1 MAADT
6 ATSRSEAPLCPD
18 PSAHEHHNKLSAQAS
33 TAALYVTNPPKGNH
47 SRNSSIQS
55 ESILGPDGKLS
66 SKSAATSL
74 KYAKA
79 QDLPSFPSSG
89 NASGSAGKAAMLAKD
104 YKMKE
109 LWQPEQSAAGSKAAI
124 LAANRG
130 AKLDLWQ
137 ASATAEGQSAATLA
151 FRNKGLSPQAYGGNN
166 AEAKSKALMAATG
179 ATQQSRARALSTP
192 QPPPELYPD
201 QANASRNALNAA
213 SVSHRQSR
221 GDGWDSEANQSA
233 RVTHLGD
240 NVSGKMFTGNPDWQY
255 EEDKHKSALRAST
268 ITMAKS
274 LYANQNRDNML
285 LEPDGSDLSAAR
297 SATRNQAV
305 AKPDIKQEALQ
316 YISLQDTAHRL
327 AAERLAKIDKDME
340 GKRFREH
347 YGYGDKPSKTLSSRM
362 SKRASGTERRGRQ
375 RASSDGTRG
384 RYDSESDSDDERQA
398 GRIRA
403 QMAGL
408 NTATRQVDARKQQN
422 DRAKLLAE
430 AEKRVSAR
438 MQDMDSQ
445 VYRDTGKV
453 SPAMIEEWEAKAR
466 EKADRQRQERA
477 LNPGKTHIGGGQ
489 FMDQSEIEAIAA
501 ARLKPTLDEIS
512 ATAASRRQHDED
524 MRIEKD
530 KQQTAKMEEKMAKQQ
545 EKDQQKA
552 IKNDLRESSKREKAE
567 EKARKDEE
575 KRASQLEQR
584 KSRDVKRDTTG
595 SSILPMRGTETG
607 KTDEAP
613 GGLTES
619 APVSDGRDKHQS
631 ALARLKAKFRT
642 TGSHEKTVETEPVAS
657 AADKPAHTGTT
668 IAGGVATGAVTG
680 ATLAE
685 LDKKDAPT
693 QPLDAQQASHAV
705 AEDTGAPTTSAPA
718 TTIGGAQQTTYKTE
732 PAVSPLAESQAQI
745 GTTAAAPVVPIAHAD
760 SDSDADGEESLY
772 DDGGRSSTPMLT
784 QSGSVS
790 GLANDSI
797 PTVSHGDRMTTLEK
811 HISNIPDSEGSSLSS
826 DNEDW
831 NEERPPISRGTVPDQ
846 EPSVVALAPG
856 PISPAVAKHESASTS
871 AEPWFPP
878 SAVAGIGG
886 ASEIAPA
893 PVISKQTAPQPMTD
907 VPARTETPGVPRDTS
922 APDTASLVAIPPAS
936 VTSSPVAPSRELS
949 KNPKGEEDLPAA
961 VDVPAQSTSTSR
973 LSSSAPETS
982 KKAAEK
988 AGQPTSSAR
997 RESKNENDRG
1007 VRGFFSK
1014 LRNKPPRSENSP
1026 GTITSGSISKYDDSN
1041 HEIKAGEK
1049 PTIGGAKALGN
1060 EGSYDKSATDAAVK
1074 QTLASAAPVTTTNT
1088 STIPPVDTGAAFSPT
1103 TVQHQHS
1110 TDDGAIGDSTK
1121 AVDTAEPTSPT
1132 SFIRGT
1138 TTSTHPDDVS
1148 SSGADEDDVQR
1159 GRTGGRSFSKK
1170 LGFGRNRDAHV
1181 KDGKLHKPAPGTEG
1195 MTSTDLRRSEDDDND
1210 NDNDNFEEARDHFD
1224 ESLAPPPAFT
1234 QKKSESPV
1242 RETRFKEDV

>member
-1 MAADT
+1 
-6 ATSRSEAPLCPD
+6 
-18 PSAHEHHNKLSAQAS
+18 
-33 TAALYVTNPPKGNH
+33 
-47 SRNSSIQS
+47 
-55 ESILGPDGKLS
+55 
-66 SKSAATSL
+66 
-74 KYAKA
+74 
-79 QDLPSFPSSG
+79 
-89 NASGSAGKAAMLAKD
+89 
-104 YKMKE
+104 
-109 LWQPEQSAAGSKAAI
+109 
-124 LAANRG
+124 
-130 AKLDLWQ
+130 
-137 ASATAEGQSAATLA
+137 
-151 FRNKGLSPQAYGGNN
+151 
-166 AEAKSKALMAATG
+166 
-179 ATQQSRARALSTP
+179 
-192 QPPPELYPD
+192 
-201 QANASRNALNAA
+201 
-213 SVSHRQSR
+213 
-221 GDGWDSEANQSA
+221 
-233 RVTHLGD
+233 
-240 NVSGKMFTGNPDWQY
+240 
-255 EEDKHKSALRAST
+255 
-268 ITMAKS
+268 
-274 LYANQNRDNML
+274 
-285 LEPDGSDLSAAR
+285 
-297 SATRNQAV
+297 
-305 AKPDIKQEALQ
+305 
-316 YISLQDTAHRL
+316 
-327 AAERLAKIDKDME
+327 
-340 GKRFREH
+340 
-347 YGYGDKPSKTLSSRM
+347 
-362 SKRASGTERRGRQ
+362 
-375 RASSDGTRG
+375 
-384 RYDSESDSDDERQA
+384 
-398 GRIRA
+398 
-403 QMAGL
+403 
-408 NTATRQVDARKQQN
+408 
-422 DRAKLLAE
+422 
-430 AEKRVSAR
+430 
-438 MQDMDSQ
+438 
-445 VYRDTGKV
+445 
-453 SPAMIEEWEAKAR
+453 
-466 EKADRQRQERA
+466 
-477 LNPGKTHIGGGQ
+477 
-489 FMDQSEIEAIAA
+489 
-501 ARLKPTLDEIS
+501 
-512 ATAASRRQHDED
+512 
-524 MRIEKD
+524 
-530 KQQTAKMEEKMAKQQ
+530 
-545 EKDQQKA
+545 
-552 IKNDLRESSKREKAE
+552 
-567 EKARKDEE
+567 
-575 KRASQLEQR
+575 
-584 KSRDVKRDTTG
+584 
-595 SSILPMRGTETG
+595 MRGTETG

-619 APVSDGRDKHQS
+619 APASDGRDKHQS

-657 AADKPAHTGTT
+657 AADKPAHAGTT

-718 TTIGGAQQTTYKTE
+718 TTIDGAQGTTYKPE
-732 PAVSPLAESQAQI
+732 PAVSPLAENQTQI
-745 GTTAAAPVVPIAHAD
+745 GTTAAAAAAPVVPIAHAD

-772 DDGGRSSTPMLT
+772 DDRGRRSTPMFT

-831 NEERPPISRGTVPDQ
+831 NEERNPISRGTVPDQ
-846 EPSVVALAPG
+846 EPSAVALAPG

-878 SAVAGIGG
+878 SAVTGIGG
-886 ASEIAPA
+886 ASTAPTSKSEVQHPPRTMEDVYDSTPA
-893 PVISKQTAPQPMTD
+893 TTRELAPSPVISKQTAPQPSTD
-907 VPARTETPGVPRDTS
+907 VPARAETPGVPRDTS

-949 KNPKGEEDLPAA
+949 KNLKGEEDLPAA

-982 KKAAEK
+982 KKAADK

-1014 LRNKPPRSENSP
+1014 LRNKPSRSENSP
-1026 GTITSGSISKYDDSN
+1026 GTITSGSISKYDDSKYEN
-1041 HEIKAGEK
+1041 KPYESIKAGEK
-1049 PTIGGAKALGN
+1049 PTISGTKALGN

-1074 QTLASAAPVTTTNT
+1074 QTLASAAPVTTTNA

-1121 AVDTAEPTSPT
+1121 AADIAEPTSPT

-1159 GRTGGRSFSKK
+1159 GRGGGRSFAKK

-1210 NDNDNFEEARDHFD
+1210 NDNFEEARDHFD